1 MKVYQPLGVEQSE
14 NLELLF
20 KQPVTSI
27 SSTMAIDGGN
37 MDRKLSR
44 EIQIPGRI
52 LLCFHFSTLF

>member
-52 LLCFHFSTLF
+52 LLCFYFSTLF